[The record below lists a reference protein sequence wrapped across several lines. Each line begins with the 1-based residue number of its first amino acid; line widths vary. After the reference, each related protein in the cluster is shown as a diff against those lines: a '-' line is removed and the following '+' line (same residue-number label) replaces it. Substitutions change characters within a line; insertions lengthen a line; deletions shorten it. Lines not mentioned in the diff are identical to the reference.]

1 MSPAGTSSPSPE
13 SLAPRLSAAA
23 PSHESPREP
32 SPGPSPFGPRPAG
45 GGLGR
50 LLTLLALGHTA
61 MFMVY
66 MGVGQVL
73 LPVQIE
79 ALDPAD
85 KVANLGLVS
94 GISAV
99 FATLFNPL
107 AGLLS
112 DRSRRRNPW
121 ILGGGI
127 AALGALALLGA
138 MRTLLLVTIGWCLVQ
153 AMMNVYQAAITAVVP
168 DRVPTERR
176 GLASAMVGIGT
187 PLGVIAGVTLAAS
200 FVPGS
205 VTTGYLALGAVIAL
219 AAVLFTALVREQKL
233 PAVESVPLARQFAAF
248 GAALKAPDFRWAFIG
263 RFLMMLGYFSVALF
277 QLYIVQDHISLPAG
291 LEPAEAVA
299 ILSPVNALCML
310 LATVVGGVFSDRI
323 GRRKPF
329 IAVSCVLTAVG
340 MAAPVLSSTW
350 TGMLVFAA
358 VTGLSFGCFM
368 AVDTALVTLVLP
380 SADDAARDMGVL
392 NIANAG
398 PQIIGPFLASV
409 VVAQLGGYT
418 GLFVTGAV
426 ITILGALSV
435 VPIRG
440 VR

>member
-1 MSPAGTSSPSPE
+1 MSASRSETEHISAVPE
-13 SLAPRLSAAA
+13 K
-23 PSHESPREP
+23 E
-32 SPGPSPFGPRPAG
+32 PRPRAAVTT
-45 GGLGR
+45 GR
-50 LLTLLALGHTA
+50 LLSLLAVGHTA
-61 MFMVY
+61 MYMVY

-73 LPVQIE
+73 LPVQVE

-94 GISAV
+94 GTAAV

-138 MRTLLLVTIGWCLVQ
+138 VRSILLVTIGWCLVQ

-168 DRVPTERR
+168 DRVPQERR
-176 GLASAMVGIGT
+176 GLASAMVGVGVPVGT
-187 PLGVIAGVTLAAS
+187 IAGVTVASS
-200 FVPGS
+200 FVPKE
-205 VTTGYLALGAVIAL
+205 VRTGYLVLGAVIAL
-219 AAVLFTALVREQKL
+219 VALLFTSLVRERRL
-233 PAVESVPLARQFAAF
+233 PAVGAVSFGRQLAAF
-248 GAALKAPDFRWAFIG
+248 GSALKAADFRWAFIG
-263 RFLMMLGYFSVALF
+263 RFLMMLGYFAVVLY
-277 QLYIVQDHISLPAG
+277 QLYILQDHIELPAG
-291 LEPAEAVA
+291 LSPADAVA
-299 ILSPVNALCML
+299 IISPVNSVCML
-310 LATVVGGVFSDRI
+310 VSTVVGGVLSDRI

-329 IAVSCVLTAVG
+329 IAVSCAFTAVG
-340 MAAPVLSSTW
+340 MLIPVVSPSW
-350 TGMLVFAA
+350 ASMLVFSVLA
-358 VTGLSFGCFM
+358 GLSFGCFM

-398 PQIIGPFLASV
+398 PQIIAPFMASLV
-409 VVAQLGGYT
+409 VGSLGGY
-418 GLFVTGAV
+418 GALFVVGAV
-426 ITILGALSV
+426 ITVLGALSV
-435 VPIRG
+435 ALIRG

>member
-1 MSPAGTSSPSPE
+1 MSSSRPDTHDAPVGEVAVSTDETS
-13 SLAPRLSAAA
+13 APQRTSTAL
-23 PSHESPREP
+23 
-32 SPGPSPFGPRPAG
+32 
-45 GGLGR
+45 GGL
-50 LLTLLALGHTA
+50 LSLLAIGHTA

-73 LPVQIE
+73 LPVQVE

-94 GISAV
+94 GVAAV

-121 ILGGGI
+121 ILGGGL

-138 MRTLLLVTIGWCLVQ
+138 VRGILLVTIGWCLVQ

-176 GLASAMVGIGT
+176 GLASAMVGIGM
-187 PLGVIAGVTLAAS
+187 PIGSIIGVTVATV
-200 FVPGS
+200 FVPHD
-205 VTTGYLALGAVIAL
+205 VRTGYLVLGAVIAV
-219 AAVLFTALVREQKL
+219 AAALFTAMVREERL
-233 PAVESVPLARQFAAF
+233 PVIETVPLGRQLSAF
-248 GAALKAPDFRWAFIG
+248 GSAMKADDFRWAFIG
-263 RFLMMLGYFSVALF
+263 RFLMMLGYFAVILY
-277 QLYIVQDHISLPAG
+277 QLYILQDHSDLPEGLSPAG
-291 LEPAEAVA
+291 AVA
-299 ILSPVNALCML
+299 IVSPLGSVCML
-310 LATVVGGVFSDRI
+310 LSTVAGGVLSDRI

-329 IAVSCVLTAVG
+329 IAISCVFTAIG
-340 MAAPVLSSTW
+340 MVIPVVTPTW
-350 TGMLVFAA
+350 AGMLVFC
-358 VTGLSFGCFM
+358 VLTGLSFGCFM

-392 NIANAG
+392 NVANSG
-398 PQIIGPFLASV
+398 PQIIAPFMASL
-409 VVAQLGGYT
+409 VVASLGGYT
-418 GLFVTGAV
+418 ALFVTGAA
-426 ITILGALSV
+426 ITILGALAV

>member
-1 MSPAGTSSPSPE
+1 MSRPEIQTPPQETPAARS
-13 SLAPRLSAAA
+13 
-23 PSHESPREP
+23 
-32 SPGPSPFGPRPAG
+32 G
-45 GGLGR
+45 GGPLAR
-50 LLTLLALGHTA
+50 LLVLLAVGNTA

-73 LPVQIE
+73 LPVQVE
-79 ALDPAD
+79 LLDPAG

-94 GISAV
+94 GVSAV

-112 DRSRRRNPW
+112 DRSGRRNPW
-121 ILGGGI
+121 ILGGGL

-153 AMMNVYQAAITAVVP
+153 AMMNIYQAAITAVVP
-168 DRVPTERR
+168 DRVPVERR

-187 PLGVIAGVTLAAS
+187 PLGVIAGVTLAAA
-200 FVPGS
+200 FVPDGIR
-205 VTTGYLALGAVIAL
+205 TGYLALGAVIAVV
-219 AAVLFTALVREQKL
+219 AVLFTALVREQRL
-233 PAVESVPLARQFAAF
+233 PAREAVPLSRQLAAF
-248 GAALKAPDFRWAFIG
+248 GTALRAGDFRWAFTG
-263 RFLMMLGYFSVALF
+263 RFLMMLGYFMVTLF
-277 QLYIVQDHISLPAG
+277 QLYVLQDHISLPAEVG
-291 LEPAEAVA
+291 PAAAMAV
-299 ILSPVNALCML
+299 LSPVNAVCML
-310 LATVVGGVFSDRI
+310 LATVVGGLLSDRI

-329 IAVSCVLTAVG
+329 IAVSCVLTAIG
-340 MAAPVLSSTW
+340 MLIPVASPTW
-350 TGMLVFAA
+350 TGMIAFAI

-398 PQIIGPFLASV
+398 PQIIGPFLASL
-409 VVAQLGGYT
+409 VVASLGGYD
-418 GLFVTGAV
+418 GLFAAGAL
-426 ITILGALSV
+426 ITVVGALSV

>member
-1 MSPAGTSSPSPE
+1 MSPAGTSSPSPQ
-13 SLAPRLSAAA
+13 SPAPHPSAAA
-23 PSHESPREP
+23 APPQSAPSGAPP
-32 SPGPSPFGPRPAG
+32 SG
-45 GGLGR
+45 GGLRR

-85 KVANLGLVS
+85 KVANLGLAS
-94 GISAV
+94 GISAI

-107 AGLLS
+107 AGLMS

-121 ILGGGI
+121 ILGGGL

-138 MRTLLLVTIGWCLVQ
+138 MRSLLLVTIGWCLVQ

-168 DRVPTERR
+168 DRVPAERR
-176 GLASAMVGIGT
+176 GLASAMVGVGT

-200 FVPGS
+200 FVPGA
-205 VTTGYLALGAVIAL
+205 VHTGYLALGAVIAL
-219 AAVLFTALVREQKL
+219 TALLFTALAREQKL

-248 GAALKAPDFRWAFIG
+248 GAAMKAPDFRWAFIG

-291 LEPAEAVA
+291 LEPAEAMA
-299 ILSPVNALCML
+299 ILSPVNAVCML
-310 LATVVGGVFSDRI
+310 LATVVGGVLSDRI

-329 IAVSCVLTAVG
+329 IAVSCVLTAAG
-340 MAAPVLSSTW
+340 MAVPVFAGTW
-350 TGMLVFAA
+350 TGMLAFAA

-409 VVAQLGGYT
+409 AVAHLGGYN

-426 ITILGALSV
+426 ITVFGALSV
-435 VPIRG
+435 APIRG

>member
-1 MSPAGTSSPSPE
+1 MSRTETRIPAQD
-13 SLAPRLSAAA
+13 APAARL
-23 PSHESPREP
+23 
-32 SPGPSPFGPRPAG
+32 G
-45 GGLGR
+45 GGALAR
-50 LLTLLALGHTA
+50 LLAMLAVGNTA
-61 MFMVY
+61 MYMVY

-73 LPVQIE
+73 LPLQVE
-79 ALDPAD
+79 LLDPAD

-94 GISAV
+94 GVSAV

-121 ILGGGI
+121 ILGGGL

-168 DRVPTERR
+168 DRVPVERR

-187 PLGVIAGVTLAAS
+187 PLGVIAGVTLAAA
-200 FVPGS
+200 FAPDDIR
-205 VTTGYLALGAVIAL
+205 TGYLALGAVIAL
-219 AAVLFTALVREQKL
+219 VAVLFTTLVRERRL
-233 PAVESVPLARQFAAF
+233 PAVEAAPLVRQLAAF
-248 GAALKAPDFRWAFIG
+248 ATALKAGDFRWAFIG
-263 RFLMMLGYFSVALF
+263 RFLMMLGYFMVTLF
-277 QLYIVQDHISLPAG
+277 QLYILQDHISLPG
-291 LEPAEAVA
+291 DLEPAAAVTV
-299 ILSPVNALCML
+299 LSPLNAVCML
-310 LATVVGGVFSDRI
+310 LATVGGGLLSDRI

-329 IAVSCVLTAVG
+329 IAVSCVFTALG
-340 MAAPVLSSTW
+340 MMIPVVSPTW
-350 TGMLVFAA
+350 PGMLAFAV

-398 PQIIGPFLASV
+398 PQIIGPFLASLV
-409 VVAQLGGYT
+409 VGSLGGYNA
-418 GLFVTGAV
+418 LFAAGALVTV
-426 ITILGALSV
+426 VGALSV

>member
-1 MSPAGTSSPSPE
+1 MSTSRSEPQDAPAAASPE
-13 SLAPRLSAAA
+13 PPGKAPAEQPPGRL
-23 PSHESPREP
+23 
-32 SPGPSPFGPRPAG
+32 
-45 GGLGR
+45 GGLLG
-50 LLTLLALGHTA
+50 LLAVGNTA

-73 LPVQIE
+73 LPVHVE

-94 GISAV
+94 GVAAV

-112 DRSRRRNPW
+112 DRSGRRNPW
-121 ILGGGI
+121 ILGGGL

-138 MRTLLLVTIGWCLVQ
+138 VHSLLLVTIGWCLVQ
-153 AMMNVYQAAITAVVP
+153 ATMNVYQAAITAVVP
-168 DRVPTERR
+168 DRVPMERR

-187 PLGVIAGVTLAAS
+187 PVGTIIGVTVAS
-200 FVPGS
+200 AFVPADVG
-205 VTTGYLALGAVIAL
+205 TGCLVLGAVVA
-219 AAVLFTALVREQKL
+219 AVAVLFTALVSERKL
-233 PAVESVPLARQFAAF
+233 PAVRTVALGRQLAAF
-248 GAALKAPDFRWAFIG
+248 GSAMRAADFRWAFIG
-263 RFLMMLGYFSVALF
+263 RFLLMLGYFAVVLYQLYVLQDHVALPEA
-277 QLYIVQDHISLPAG
+277 LSPAG
-291 LEPAEAVA
+291 ALAV
-299 ILSPVNALCML
+299 LSPVSALCTL
-310 LATVVGGVFSDRI
+310 LSTVIGGVLSDRI

-329 IAVSCVLTAVG
+329 IALSCAFTAIG
-340 MAAPVLSSTW
+340 MMVPVLVPTW
-350 TGMLVFAA
+350 TGMLVFGV

-380 SADDAARDMGVL
+380 SAQDAARDMGVL

-398 PQIIGPFLASV
+398 PQIIAPFMASV
-409 VVAQLGGYT
+409 VVASLGGYT
-418 GLFVTGAV
+418 ALFVTGAV
-426 ITILGALSV
+426 ITILGALAV

>member
-1 MSPAGTSSPSPE
+1 MSRTATRIPAPDTP
-13 SLAPRLSAAA
+13 AD
-23 PSHESPREP
+23 
-32 SPGPSPFGPRPAG
+32 RPG
-45 GGLGR
+45 GGVLVR
-50 LLTLLALGHTA
+50 LLAMLAVGNTA
-61 MFMVY
+61 MYMVY

-73 LPVQIE
+73 LPVQVE
-79 ALDPAD
+79 LLDPAD

-94 GISAV
+94 GVSAV

-121 ILGGGI
+121 ILGGGL

-168 DRVPTERR
+168 DRVPVERR

-187 PLGVIAGVTLAAS
+187 PLGVIVGVTLAAA
-200 FVPGS
+200 FVPDDIR
-205 VTTGYLALGAVIAL
+205 TGYLALGAVIGL
-219 AAVLFTALVREQKL
+219 VAVVFTAVVREQRL
-233 PAVESVPLARQFAAF
+233 PAVEPVPLVRQLAAF
-248 GAALKAPDFRWAFIG
+248 GAALKAGDFRWAFIG
-263 RFLMMLGYFSVALF
+263 RFLMMLGYFMVTLF
-277 QLYIVQDHISLPAG
+277 QLYILQDDISLPG
-291 LEPAEAVA
+291 DLEPAGALAV
-299 ILSPVNALCML
+299 LSPVNAVCML
-310 LATVVGGVFSDRI
+310 LATVVGGLLSDRI

-329 IAVSCVLTAVG
+329 IAVSCVFTALG
-340 MAAPVLSSTW
+340 TMIPVISPTW
-350 TGMLVFAA
+350 PGMLAFAV

-380 SADDAARDMGVL
+380 SADDAARDMGIL

-398 PQIIGPFLASV
+398 PQIISPFLASLV
-409 VVAQLGGYT
+409 VGSLGGYDA
-418 GLFVTGAV
+418 LFAAGALVTV
-426 ITILGALSV
+426 IGALSV

>member
-1 MSPAGTSSPSPE
+1 MSRSDVPRTAPDALHQEVASPP
-13 SLAPRLSAAA
+13 
-23 PSHESPREP
+23 
-32 SPGPSPFGPRPAG
+32 G
-45 GGLGR
+45 GGALAR
-50 LLTLLALGHTA
+50 LLAMLAVGNTA

-73 LPVQIE
+73 LPVQVE
-79 ALDPAD
+79 LLDPAD

-94 GISAV
+94 GVSAV

-121 ILGGGI
+121 ILGGGL

-168 DRVPTERR
+168 DRVPVERR

-187 PLGVIAGVTLAAS
+187 PLGVIGGVTLAAS
-200 FVPGS
+200 FVPDGIR
-205 VTTGYLALGAVIAL
+205 TGYLALGAVIAVV
-219 AAVLFTALVREQKL
+219 AVLFTALVREQRL
-233 PAVESVPLARQFAAF
+233 PAVESVPLGRQFAAF
-248 GAALKAPDFRWAFIG
+248 GAALKAGDFRWAFIG
-263 RFLMMLGYFSVALF
+263 RFLMMLGYFMVTLF
-277 QLYIVQDHISLPAG
+277 QLYILQDHISLPAEI
-291 LEPAEAVA
+291 EPAAAVA
-299 ILSPVNALCML
+299 ILSPVNAVCML
-310 LATVVGGVFSDRI
+310 LATVVGGLLSDRI

-329 IAVSCVLTAVG
+329 IAVSCVLTAIG
-340 MAAPVLSSTW
+340 MLIPVVSPSW
-350 TGMLVFAA
+350 TGMLAFAV

-398 PQIIGPFLASV
+398 PQIIGPFLASL
-409 VVAQLGGYT
+409 VVASLGGYN
-418 GLFVTGAV
+418 GLFAAGAL
-426 ITILGALSV
+426 ITVVGALSV

>member
-1 MSPAGTSSPSPE
+1 MSTANPEAHRTPSAATPPSSPSPG
-13 SLAPRLSAAA
+13 
-23 PSHESPREP
+23 ESPGET
-32 SPGPSPFGPRPAG
+32 PFRQHT
-45 GGLGR
+45 GR
-50 LLTLLALGHTA
+50 LGPLLCLLAVGNTA
-61 MFMVY
+61 MFMIY

-73 LPVQIE
+73 LPVQVE
-79 ALDPAD
+79 ALNPAD

-112 DRSRRRNPW
+112 DRSGRRNPW

-138 MRTLLLVTIGWCLVQ
+138 VRSILLVTVGWCLVQ
-153 AMMNVYQAAITAVVP
+153 ATMNVYQAAITAVVP
-168 DRVPTERR
+168 DRVPMERR

-187 PLGVIAGVTLAAS
+187 PIGTIIGVTVAS
-200 FVPGS
+200 AFVPDD
-205 VTTGYLALGAVIAL
+205 VRTGYLVLGAVIA
-219 AAVLFTALVREQKL
+219 AVAVLFTSLVREKKL
-233 PAVESVPLARQFAAF
+233 PAVVPQPQSLGRQL
-248 GAALKAPDFRWAFIG
+248 AALVSALRTPDFRWAFIG
-263 RFLMMLGYFSVALF
+263 RFLMVLGYMAVMLY
-277 QLYIVQDHISLPAG
+277 QLYVLQDHVELPGGLSPAG
-291 LEPAEAVA
+291 ALA
-299 ILSPVNALCML
+299 ILSPVGAVCTL
-310 LATVVGGVFSDRI
+310 LSTVVGGVLSDRV

-329 IAVSCVLTAVG
+329 IAVSCVFTSIG
-340 MAAPVLSSTW
+340 MMIPVLLPTW
-350 TGMLVFAA
+350 TGMLVFAV

-392 NIANAG
+392 NVANAG
-398 PQIIGPFLASV
+398 PQIIAPFLASV
-409 VVAQLGGYT
+409 VVGSLGGYPA
-418 GLFVTGAV
+418 LFVAGAV
-426 ITILGALSV
+426 ITVLGALSV

>member
-1 MSPAGTSSPSPE
+1 MSRPETQIPVPDAPAD
-13 SLAPRLSAAA
+13 RL
-23 PSHESPREP
+23 
-32 SPGPSPFGPRPAG
+32 G
-45 GGLGR
+45 GGALAR
-50 LLTLLALGHTA
+50 LLVMLAVGNTA

-73 LPVQIE
+73 LPVQVE
-79 ALDPAD
+79 LLDPAD

-94 GISAV
+94 GVSAV

-153 AMMNVYQAAITAVVP
+153 AMMNIYQAAITAVVP
-168 DRVPTERR
+168 DRVPVERR

-200 FVPGS
+200 FVPDGIR
-205 VTTGYLALGAVIAL
+205 TGYLALGAVIAVV
-219 AAVLFTALVREQKL
+219 AVLFTAVVREQRL
-233 PAVESVPLARQFAAF
+233 PAVEPVPLVRQLAAF
-248 GAALKAPDFRWAFIG
+248 GTAMKAGDFRWAFIG
-263 RFLMMLGYFSVALF
+263 RFLMMLGYFMVTLF
-277 QLYIVQDHISLPAG
+277 QLYILQDHISLPAG
-291 LEPAEAVA
+291 MEPAAAMAV
-299 ILSPVNALCML
+299 LSPINAVCML
-310 LATVVGGVFSDRI
+310 LATVVGGLLSDRI

-329 IAVSCVLTAVG
+329 IAISCVFTALG
-340 MAAPVLSSTW
+340 MMIPMVSPTW
-350 TGMLVFAA
+350 TGMLAFAV

-398 PQIIGPFLASV
+398 PQIIGPFLASL
-409 VVAQLGGYT
+409 VVASLGGYNA
-418 GLFVTGAV
+418 LFAAGALVTV
-426 ITILGALSV
+426 VGALSV